1 VQYFKFSLIITVLG
15 LLAAWLWG
23 GNLALFLASILAVM
37 EIGLS
42 FDNAVMNAAVLR
54 HMDVVWQQRFL
65 TWGMLIAVFGMRLLF
80 PIAIVAIVT
89 GQGLVDVSLLALY
102 SPDEYARRLASTHV
116 QISAF
121 GGMYLMLVFFSF
133 LFNED
138 KELHWLGWVERQLGR
153 LGKLESI
160 EVVTAL
166 LTLMLAQSFLPADE
180 KLGGLLAGLWGI
192 VLYVLVGSAA
202 ALFSKSQHVG
212 TKAGAGLVS
221 FLYLQ
226 LLDASFS
233 FDGVIGAF
241 AISKDIVIIMLGLS
255 IGAMFVRSLTVM
267 LVRKGTLDEYLFLEH
282 GAHYAIG
289 SLALIMLIDMTTHV
303 SELVTGLIGLGFILL
318 SLWSSM
324 RYRKKTSQHRVG

>member
-1 VQYFKFSLIITVLG
+1 MVVGRQCGAVS
-15 LLAAWLWG
+15 G
-23 GNLALFLASILAVM
+23 GHPGVM

-54 HMDVVWQQRFL
+54 RMDAVWQRYFL
-65 TWGMLIAVFGMRLLF
+65 TWGMVIAVFGMRLLF
-80 PIAIVAIVT
+80 PIAIVAVVT
-89 GQGLVDVSLLALY
+89 GQSLAEVTLLALHD
-102 SPDEYARRLASTHV
+102 PGEYARRLTSTHV

-133 LFNED
+133 IFNDE
-138 KELHWLGWVERQLGR
+138 KELHWLGWMERQLGR

-160 EVVTAL
+160 EVIMALVTL
-166 LTLMLAQSFLPADE
+166 IVAQGFLPADD
-180 KLGGLLAGLWGI
+180 KLPALLAGLWGI
-192 VLYVLVGSAA
+192 ILYVLVGSVS
-202 ALFSKSQHVG
+202 ALFGSAQQLGKG
-212 TKAGAGLVS
+212 AGAGFVS
-221 FLYLQ
+221 FIYLQ

-267 LVRKGTLDEYLFLEH
+267 LVQKGTLDEYLFLEH

-289 SLALIMLIDMTTHV
+289 SLALIMLIGMVSHV
-303 SELVTGLIGLGFILL
+303 SELATGLIGLGFILL
-318 SLWSSM
+318 SLWSSIL
-324 RYRKKTSQHRVG
+324 YRRRNGNDA

>member
-1 VQYFKFSLIITVLG
+1 MHYFKYSLIVTVTG
-15 LLAAWLWG
+15 LLLAWWWG
-23 GNLALFLASILAVM
+23 GNVALFLAAILAVM

-54 HMDVVWQQRFL
+54 RMDAVWQRYFL
-65 TWGMLIAVFGMRLLF
+65 TWGMVIAVFGMRLLF
-80 PIAIVAIVT
+80 PIAIVAVVT
-89 GQGLVDVSLLALY
+89 GQSLAEVTLLALHD
-102 SPDEYARRLASTHV
+102 PGEYARRLTSTHV

-133 LFNED
+133 IFNDE
-138 KELHWLGWVERQLGR
+138 KELHWLGWMERQLGR

-160 EVVTAL
+160 EVIMALVTL
-166 LTLMLAQSFLPADE
+166 IVAQGFLPADD
-180 KLGGLLAGLWGI
+180 KLPALLAGLWGI
-192 VLYVLVGSAA
+192 ILYVLVGSVS
-202 ALFSKSQHVG
+202 ALFGSAQQLGKG
-212 TKAGAGLVS
+212 AGAGFVS
-221 FLYLQ
+221 FIYLQ

-267 LVRKGTLDEYLFLEH
+267 LVQKGTLDEYLFLEH

-289 SLALIMLIDMTTHV
+289 SLALIMLIGMVSHV
-303 SELVTGLIGLGFILL
+303 SELATGLIGLGFILL
-318 SLWSSM
+318 SLWSSIL
-324 RYRKKTSQHRVG
+324 YRRRNGNDA

>member
-1 VQYFKFSLIITVLG
+1 MHYFKYSLIVTALG
-15 LLAAWLWG
+15 LLAAWWWG
-23 GNLALFLASILAVM
+23 GNVALFLASILAVM
-37 EIGLS
+37 EVGLS

-54 HMDVVWQQRFL
+54 RMDAVWQQHFL

-89 GQGLVDVSLLALY
+89 GQSLLEVALLALHD
-102 SPDEYARRLASTHV
+102 PGEYARRLTSTHV

-133 LFNED
+133 ILNED
-138 KELHWLGWVERQLGR
+138 KELHWLGWVERQLSR

-160 EVVTAL
+160 EVILAL
-166 LTLMLAQSFLPADE
+166 ITLIVAQSFLPAED
-180 KLGGLLAGLWGI
+180 KLPGLLAGLWGI
-192 VLYVLVGSAA
+192 VLYVLVSSIS
-202 ALFSKSQHVG
+202 ALFGRAQRLGKG
-212 TKAGAGLVS
+212 TGAGLVS
-221 FLYLQ
+221 FIYLQ

-289 SLALIMLIDMTTHV
+289 SLALIMLIGMVSHV
-303 SELVTGLIGLGFILL
+303 SELATGLIGLAFILL
-318 SLWSSM
+318 SLWSSVLH
-324 RYRKKTSQHRVG
+324 RRRKGGEGK